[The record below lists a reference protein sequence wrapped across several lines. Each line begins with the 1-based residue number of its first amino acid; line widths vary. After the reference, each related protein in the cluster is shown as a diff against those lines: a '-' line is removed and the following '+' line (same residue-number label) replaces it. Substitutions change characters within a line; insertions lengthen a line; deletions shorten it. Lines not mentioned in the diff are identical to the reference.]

1 MSQLIHKMQQNY
13 WLCPR
18 PHWRSLHHSPD
29 LLAGSGDGRGRKKD
43 KNGRCQRHLG
53 SGYQLRT
60 PLLPN
65 GCSTGLHKRP
75 WHCFCTRGSYPLSNK
90 SIRDVKYMVILY
102 LSKNSN
108 ILQLLGISA
117 TRFPTVS
124 FLLVPTFLQSLF
136 P

>member
-1 MSQLIHKMQQNY
+1 MPQNY

-18 PHWRSLHHSPD
+18 PHSRSLHHSPD
-29 LLAGSGDGRGRKKD
+29 LLARSGDGRGRKD
-43 KNGRCQRHLG
+43 KNEDVKDILVLDI
-53 SGYQLRT
+53 S
-60 PLLPN
+60 
-65 GCSTGLHKRP
+65 STHHYCTTAAVHGLHKGP
-75 WHCFCTRGSYPLSNK
+75 WHCFCTRGSYALSNK

-108 ILQLLGISA
+108 ILQLPGISA
-117 TRFPTVS
+117 TRFPTTS